1 MVLLHGLFGMANNL
15 GALAR
20 SLAPDFSVYSVDL
33 PNHGRSDWVP
43 VMGLA
48 DMAGHLAD
56 WLEAQGL
63 ASADFVGHSLG
74 GKVAMELALLSPGK
88 VNALVVADIAPVP
101 YKPHHDSVF
110 AALDAVAAAGCATR
124 REAMAIMEGYLEE
137 PGVAEFLLLSLTR
150 DEEGSYRWR
159 FNLEG
164 LAGAPAEVVFVALT
178 DALCP
183 PGGTIDEALA
193 RHALLE
199 TIAALAAE
207 GLGNFDELSQDD
219 LREVFIGVVARSIE
233 GKILNEVGTNA
244 IKLAEDTAA
253 VERAQRM
260 LHTFVV
266 GCVRDRFQAAG
277 DTLSTLDTNQIDQY
291 VTDLYA
297 ASFELM
303 QTLGEAE

>member
-1 MVLLHGLFGMANNL
+1 MGTSGSFGGGRPMVPSWVGEPAPEPAAPPTEPPPDGTD
-15 GALAR
+15 G
-20 SLAPDFSVYSVDL
+20 APDDGQAPDGPPQAPTPPAPYPPIVPPAPGQSFRGAKTDMSSGTRSGSGDRIRRGAGKFVSTGGG
-33 PNHGRSDWVP
+33 GRATARQ
-43 VMGLA
+43 MGSSRA
-48 DMAGHLAD
+48 VEGGIA
-56 WLEAQGL
+56 GL
-63 ASADFVGHSLG
+63 ASAISQSGPT
-74 GKVAMELALLSPGK
+74 EAL
-88 VNALVVADIAPVP
+88 
-101 YKPHHDSVF
+101 
-110 AALDAVAAAGCATR
+110 R
-124 REAMAIMEGYLEE
+124 
-137 PGVAEFLLLSLTR
+137 
-150 DEEGSYRWR
+150 R

-164 LAGAPAEVVFVALT
+164 LAGAPAEEVFVALT

-219 LREVFIGVVARSIE
+219 LQEVFIGVVARSIE

-277 DTLSTLDTNQIDQY
+277 DTLSTLDTSQIDQY

-297 ASFELM
+297 ASLELM